1 MILDDKF
8 MKYVVFKK
16 RTESEV
22 RQKCKM
28 LNYEEEQIEEIIEYL
43 KENSYIDDE
52 IYVDKYIK
60 NVMKLKKCSINEI
73 KIDLIRRGVDEN
85 LIEKYLTD
93 EVYKYEEESAKLL
106 ALKKLKTTE
115 KEKVKRYLLN
125 KGFSYSNVAKAIDN
139 YDVLEDN

>member
-93 EVYKYEEESAKLL
+93 DVYKYEEESAKLL

-139 YDVLEDN
+139 CDVLEDN

>member
-93 EVYKYEEESAKLL
+93 EVYEYEEESAKLL
-106 ALKKLKTTE
+106 AFKKLKTTE